1 MRWFWA
7 VVFLALTASACR
19 AQQPAGKCSPAYQNN
34 NIIDYGPL
42 VFRNLS
48 GYDIDPASARMA
60 GAAWDSS
67 PKRIID
73 WLQPRRRIKTATSHS
88 PRLYRAGIA

>member
-7 VVFLALTASACR
+7 VVFLALTASACQ
-19 AQQPAGKCSPAYQNN
+19 AQERAGKCSLAYQNN
-34 NIIDYGPL
+34 NNIDYGPL

-60 GAAWDSS
+60 GGCIGLFAEEDHRLVA
-67 PKRIID
+67 
-73 WLQPRRRIKTATSHS
+73 ATS
-88 PRLYRAGIA
+88 RRQLLIRRGCAGQV